1 MAKDI
6 YFNDTKNSSEY
17 SRQNSSWNSDA
28 FKEKL
33 EENGVAF
40 RGSPVPTEGTKST
53 KRPPAKKKKKKMGK
67 AKKVFCALLA
77 AVLLLCLIT
86 AGEVGIIFAK
96 YKASDYTENAY
107 ISSGMLKKSAGV
119 TNILLMGVDNADLNS
134 DSRSDSMILLSVDTL
149 HGKLKLTSFMRDMF
163 VEVPGYGKTKLTHAC
178 QYGGAQLTADT
189 IEMNFGIQIDA
200 YAKIG
205 YDFLKDVVDGLGG
218 ITVPEIDEK
227 ESAALAREH
236 IDIAPGKNV
245 KLNGIEALNYCRIR
259 KGQSDFQRT
268 ERQREMIT
276 LIVKKALRSGPLK
289 ITNIARSVIG
299 EISCSIPKAQVF
311 GMVFKILPC
320 LMKDI
325 EQLRLPA
332 DGEWWDATVSGMSV
346 LEIDLEA
353 NKQILD
359 EFIYG

>member
-6 YFNDTKNSSEY
+6 YFNDKKNGAEY
-17 SRQNSSWNSDA
+17 TRQNSSWNSEE

-33 EENGVAF
+33 EQNGVTI
-40 RGSPVPTEGTKST
+40 RTDGKKTPERRTQPG
-53 KRPPAKKKKKKMGK
+53 KKKKKSSK
-67 AKKVFCALLA
+67 AKKILCVILAVILLFTG
-77 AVLLLCLIT
+77 VT
-86 AGEVGIIFAK
+86 ACGVGLVFAK
-96 YKASDYTENAY
+96 YDAAPYGENAY
-107 ISSGMLKKSAGV
+107 VSSGMLKKNAAV
-119 TNILLMGVDNADLNS
+119 TNILLLGVDNADRDS

-189 IEMNFGIQIDA
+189 IEMNFGINIDA

-205 YDFLKDVVDGLGG
+205 YDFLIDAVDGIGG
-218 ITVPEIDEK
+218 ITIPEIDEK
-227 ESAALAREH
+227 ESAAMAREGVF
-236 IDIAPGKNV
+236 IDPGTNV
-245 KLNGIEALNYCRIR
+245 KIDGHQAIIYCRIR

-268 ERQREMIT
+268 ERQREVIT
-276 LIVKKALRSGPLK
+276 LIIKKALR
-289 ITNIARSVIG
+289 TNPVKLIKVGASVIS
-299 EISCSIPKAQVF
+299 EMDCSIPKQKLFVTAF
-311 GMVFKILPC
+311 RTLPC
-320 LMKDI
+320 LLGSI